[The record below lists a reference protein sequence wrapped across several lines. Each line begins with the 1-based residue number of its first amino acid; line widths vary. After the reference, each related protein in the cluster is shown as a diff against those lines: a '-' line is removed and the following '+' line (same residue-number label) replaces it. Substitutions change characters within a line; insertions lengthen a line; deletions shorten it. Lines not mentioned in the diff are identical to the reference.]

1 MSQIKCAQSLQGREI
16 ACEDMKSTL
25 CLRNCCGGS
34 QRMHEGGKGD
44 EAAELTGADDEV
56 G

>member
-16 ACEDMKSTL
+16 ACEDTKSTL

-44 EAAELTGADDEV
+44 KAAKLTGADDEV